1 MPVIMEHSGKRKSK
15 MAPKRY
21 NAIIQIIGII
31 SGKISLF
38 DWMSTKVLSLHYNRN
53 KLGAACYDQETAAIF
68 VLTDL
73 LEDENDF
80 KMTHSL
86 LLQLEPSII
95 IVSKKQDVNLL
106 AQLNKSCFGESNTI
120 EIPDKIT
127 EMPDKEIEQ
136 DNTVNK
142 EGIDDQDENVD
153 ESDDEVQAK
162 SMIALHLMPSVAYNF
177 EDAKKRILPLFES
190 MNSTKEENNLRLAFR
205 LDLTATNM
213 ICAFGALLKYLDAV
227 RLGVEFEDI
236 NMKTPIRSINTIILE
251 EIMQVDDNS
260 KRALQ
265 IFQDDLYPSACKT
278 YAAGGARERIS
289 LFRMCNRCQ
298 SKTIHYFV
306 QDCNLDAADF
316 IRIRLKKIC
325 ILKGILK
332 RVKSQR
338 LTLNDWRNLYTTC
351 NTAQQILEYI
361 KIREMKFAL
370 LDNEM
375 ASVGK
380 DITRITAVIFEVI
393 NFSESFMENRFV
405 VNANVDENLDH
416 LKELYASLP
425 KTLTRIARMEATALN
440 VPSSVCYIPMFGY
453 LLVVP
458 KNTVFPSS
466 IRNEIELLYETE
478 NAIHV
483 KNERMR
489 KLDREIGDIKM
500 EIIDI
505 ETNAML
511 KLKQLVC
518 QYDKSIRQ
526 AVYVCATLDC
536 VISLALTAREYNW
549 HSPRYVD
556 ESVIDVDDGRHA
568 ITELLST
575 SKFVPNS
582 IRSGG
587 AQTKVKV
594 LMGPNASG
602 KSVYLKQI
610 GIIVFLAH
618 IGSFVPAK
626 SAIIGPVDR
635 IITRIHT
642 LDCVLDGMSTFATDL
657 SQMAIALQRGT
668 GNSLILIDEF
678 GRGTVMEAGFSLLTS
693 SLNYWIRKGKTDC
706 PHIFAVSHFHS
717 LIDHIVKDDSLLSFL
732 TMDVILKDGNFNFQY
747 KLVDGFI
754 DCSYASYIA
763 SKVGIDS
770 EIIKRANEIRQCFKC
785 NIPIDPL
792 DDDGELYFKIKP
804 LLENLKNIDFTV
816 NFKDFLRVMTELL
829 LPMEE
834 QDMAIMKD
842 ETESDVVK
850 IKIGDSIN
858 TEEQIDLAR
867 RENMMTKSG
876 ESNGSTPRV
885 LQNLG
890 NSAVIST
897 HLQVE
902 STENDSTPNVLE
914 SILSVTGRSSIL
926 KKTQFEHSSKSSR
939 NVSFLS
945 PVADVQNFKI
955 FAVNSEAKSTIN
967 S

>member
-1 MPVIMEHSGKRKSK
+1 MTANNSK
-15 MAPKRY
+15 GSFNEKPSTTY
-21 NAIIQIIGII
+21 HAILMIRRSTGYSSIEVYVNLNRNGNNNSNNNDNSSNNDNNSNSNNNDNNNDNNSNNNSINTIDHLLFNILFIII
-31 SGKISLF
+31 
-38 DWMSTKVLSLHYNRN
+38 MSTKVLSLHYNRN

-289 LFRMCNRCQ
+289 LFR
-298 SKTIHYFV
+298 
-306 QDCNLDAADF
+306 
-316 IRIRLKKIC
+316 
-325 ILKGILK
+325 ILK

-440 VPSSVCYIPMFGY
+440 VPSSVCYIPMFDG
-453 LLVVP
+453 
-458 KNTVFPSS
+458 KCNTC
-466 IRNEIELLYETE
+466 
-478 NAIHV
+478 

-642 LDCVLDGMSTFATDL
+642 LDC
-657 SQMAIALQRGT
+657 MAIALQRGT

-890 NSAVIST
+890 NSAVISM

-926 KKTQFEHSSKSSR
+926 KKHSLNMQSSKSSR